1 MIGDID
7 VHIWDMRYM
16 CKVLCYNLHLQLV
29 QTMVHAQVPGY
40 VHRAF
45 IHIYIY
51 IYKKFVCGIYSIYIY
66 IPIYHDHGI
75 PWYIYMCV
83 PWSYVSSLCAHG
95 R

>member
-7 VHIWDMRYM
+7 GHIWDMRYM

-45 IHIYIY
+45 IHTYIY
-51 IYKKFVCGIYSIYIY
+51 IRNLFVEYIAYIY
-66 IPIYHDHGI
+66 I
-75 PWYIYMCV
+75 CV
-83 PWSYVSSLCAHG
+83 YYVSSLCAHG